1 MLRFPSLVLSE
12 ACLSLLQFAWTA
24 LNFHSLSGQQGVQRN
39 QGDPVRE
46 SESWETAKSLQFWNC
61 TGCGK
66 SSAESYEPFR
76 YKCSCLVSLSLD
88 SLESWAF
95 AHFFYCILLLCCP
108 KALEPSVKGLR
119 PAFVSLFLTKVDK
132 RLYNSLWSW
141 GATSSLCPDRHRLFK
156 LQRVVA
162 YGRGGPWTRIEHCIK
177 QR

>member
-1 MLRFPSLVLSE
+1 MPLSPSQSAQIPLIAPIS
-12 ACLSLLQFAWTA
+12 SLLKPASVCLGGPEFPQLVRTA
-24 LNFHSLSGQQGVQRN
+24 RSSKKPRRPSQR
-39 QGDPVRE
+39 VRE
-46 SESWETAKSLQFWNC
+46 LGNC
-61 TGCGK
+61 QVAPVLKLHRLCGK

-132 RLYNSLWSW
+132 RLYNSLWS
-141 GATSSLCPDRHRLFK
+141 
-156 LQRVVA
+156 
-162 YGRGGPWTRIEHCIK
+162 
-177 QR
+177 

>member
-1 MLRFPSLVLSE
+1 MRSFSALQVPLCSGPESICRSRLKPRQRKSSRSQCQEPLQICGRKLCHCLRHKVLRFPSLLRSQ
-12 ACLSLLQFAWTA
+12 ACLSLLQFAWAA

-46 SESWETAKSLQFWNC
+46 LGNC
-61 TGCGK
+61 QVAPVLKLHRLCGK

-108 KALEPSVKGLR
+108 KALEPGMSMSTLPV
-119 PAFVSLFLTKVDK
+119 
-132 RLYNSLWSW
+132 
-141 GATSSLCPDRHRLFK
+141 
-156 LQRVVA
+156 
-162 YGRGGPWTRIEHCIK
+162 
-177 QR
+177 

>member
-1 MLRFPSLVLSE
+1 VLRFPSLLLSQ
-12 ACLSLLQFAWTA
+12 ACLSLLQFAWAA

-46 SESWETAKSLQFWNC
+46 LGNC
-61 TGCGK
+61 QVAPVLKLHRLCGK

-108 KALEPSVKGLR
+108 KALEPGMSMSTLPVWR
-119 PAFVSLFLTKVDK
+119 AFVPLLSLFSWQKLTKDC
-132 RLYNSLWSW
+132 
-141 GATSSLCPDRHRLFK
+141 TILCGPEG
-156 LQRVVA
+156 QQVA
-162 YGRGGPWTRIEHCIK
+162 YAQTDIVCSNFKG
-177 QR
+177 